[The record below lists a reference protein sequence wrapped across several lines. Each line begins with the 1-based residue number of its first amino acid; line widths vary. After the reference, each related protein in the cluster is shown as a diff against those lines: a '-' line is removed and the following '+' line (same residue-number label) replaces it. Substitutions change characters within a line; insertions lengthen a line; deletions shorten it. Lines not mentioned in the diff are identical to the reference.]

1 MRVLCVY
8 STHMK
13 NRTPIK
19 KERRKTYNF
28 TLSPSIRAKG
38 DKLAFADNKS
48 LSRFLED
55 LIEKAY
61 RESVQGATA

>member
-1 MRVLCVY
+1 
-8 STHMK
+8 MK
-13 NRTPIK
+13 KRGQPK
-19 KERRKTYNF
+19 KEIRRTAVR
-28 TLSPSIRAKG
+28 LSLHPDTRAKG

-61 RESVQGATA
+61 RESVQSATA